1 MTRPPSTLRR
11 WLSGWLRPVRIGSAG
26 RAGEHLAEQHLRR
39 RGYRILG
46 RNVRVAGGE
55 LDLVAEAPDRLTIV
69 VVEVKSSASTTASR
83 WRPEARVG
91 HDKQQQLRRLAQS
104 MVKQRHL
111 TDRPL
116 RIDIIAVERVG
127 DGPAVIRHHENAVT
141 AG

>member
-26 RAGEHLAEQHLRR
+26 RAGERVAEQHLRR
-39 RGYRILG
+39 QGYRVLG

-55 LDLVAEAPDRLTIV
+55 LDLVVEAPDRRTIV
-69 VVEVKSSASTTASR
+69 IIEVKSSASTTASR

-104 MVKQRHL
+104 LVKQRSL

-116 RIDIIAVERVG
+116 RIDIIAVERPPVG
-127 DGPAVIRHHENAVT
+127 EPVIRHHENAVT